1 MKNFKLIIFLLF
13 IVEISAQGIIENS
26 SGDLELDEIRKEIT
40 SNITQRKTFKLRA
53 IKMKLWAAMLQ
64 QQGIPLKEYIAID
77 NRLNKVTRWNNLW
90 SGNKPQQFSDKQMQ
104 KV

>member
-64 QQGIPLKEYIAID
+64 
-77 NRLNKVTRWNNLW
+77 
-90 SGNKPQQFSDKQMQ
+90 
-104 KV
+104 